1 MGASIH
7 LLLGKQAAARRAQGH
22 RQGPG
27 AQQALALLPRASI
40 YSELSTPVC
49 GTDNG
54 SFYSLG
60 DRWRAET
67 LKEPC
72 KNHTFPPWQ
81 RAVLGSQR
89 IGISGCSVLIQL
101 YVIRPGEHCVFL
113 SCHITFNG
121 ASMARGTPGK
131 DIRSLVYTQL
141 CQPSL
146 SQDIGHWDSERLERA
161 HYTLT
166 SLAQAPKSLTF
177 MYLEDWLPF
186 LGLWA

>member
-27 AQQALALLPRASI
+27 AQQAPALLPRASI

-54 SFYSLG
+54 SFSSLG

-67 LKEPC
+67 PEEPC
-72 KNHTFPPWQ
+72 KNHTFPPWR

-131 DIRSLVYTQL
+131 DICSLVYTQL
-141 CQPSL
+141 CQPPL
-146 SQDIGHWDSERLERA
+146 SQDIRTLGLRKAGESSLHSD
-161 HYTLT
+161 LT
-166 SLAQAPKSLTF
+166 SPGPQEPH
-177 MYLEDWLPF
+177 LEDWLPF